1 MGSTQNL
8 GQRYSAGEP
17 GGAELSST
25 DHIALA
31 QARSAHNYSPLPV
44 VVAEGDGA
52 WVTDVEGRRYL
63 DCLAGYSAMNF
74 GHRNP
79 DLLAAAHQQ
88 LDRVTL
94 TSRAFHNDQFGP
106 WVSALADMVGKE
118 KVLPMNTGAEA
129 VETGI
134 KVARKWAYEVKG
146 VPENE
151 ATIVVAGANF
161 HGRTTTIISFSS
173 DPEARTG
180 FGPYTP
186 GFRAVP
192 YGDAA
197 AIEEAIDHTTAAV
210 LIEPVQGEAGVV
222 VPPQDFLPR
231 VREVCD
237 RERVLFI
244 ADEVQSGLGRTGTVR
259 ACEHSGVVPDA
270 YLFGKALGG
279 GILPVSAMVADED
292 VLGVIRPGQHGST
305 FGGNPLAGAVGRTVV
320 RMLAEGPY
328 LENARR
334 LGEVLRRRL
343 KEFVGDGVVSA
354 RSIGLWAGIDV
365 DPSLATG
372 RELCVRLAEHGVLV
386 KDTHGS
392 TVRMSPPLVIS
403 EEDLNWGLD
412 RFAEV
417 IEELREGR

>member
-1 MGSTQNL
+1 MDTTQNL
-8 GQRYSAGEP
+8 GSQDSAGNP
-17 GGAELSST
+17 GGQQLTSA

-31 QARSAHNYSPLPV
+31 RARSAHNYAPVPV
-44 VVAEGDGA
+44 VIAEGRGA
-52 WVTDVEGRRYL
+52 WVTDVEGKRYL

-74 GHRNP
+74 GHHNP
-79 DLLAAAHQQ
+79 DLLAAAHRQ

-106 WVSALADMVGKE
+106 WVSALADMVGKQ

-134 KVARKWAYEVKG
+134 KVARKWGYEVKG
-146 VPENE
+146 IPENQ

-161 HGRTTTIISFSS
+161 HGRTTTVISFSS

-186 GFRAVP
+186 GFRSVP
-192 YGDAA
+192 YGDAG

-210 LIEPVQGEAGVV
+210 LIEPVQGEAGVI
-222 VPPQDFLPR
+222 VPPADYLPR
-231 VREVCD
+231 VREICD
-237 RERVLFI
+237 ANRVLFI
-244 ADEVQSGLGRTGTVR
+244 ADEVQSGLGRTGTIR

-292 VLGVIRPGQHGST
+292 VLGVIQPGQHGST
-305 FGGNPLAGAVGRTVV
+305 FGGNPMAGAVGRTVV
-320 RMLAEGPY
+320 RMLTEGPY
-328 LENARR
+328 LDDTRR
-334 LGEVLRRRL
+334 LGEVLKRRL
-343 KEFVGDGVVSA
+343 KEFVGNGVVSA
-354 RSIGLWAGIDV
+354 RSIGLWAGVDV
-365 DPSLATG
+365 DPALATG
-372 RELCVRLAEHGVLV
+372 KELCRRLAEHGVLV

-412 RFAEV
+412 RFGEV
-417 IEELREGR
+417 LEELRAER

>member
-1 MGSTQNL
+1 MDTTQNL
-8 GQRYSAGEP
+8 GQQDPAGDP
-17 GGAELSST
+17 GGRGLSSA

-31 QARSAHNYSPLPV
+31 QARSAHNYAPLPV
-44 VVAEGDGA
+44 VIAEGRGA
-52 WVTDVEGRRYL
+52 WVTDVEGKKYL

-74 GHRNP
+74 GHHNP

-94 TSRAFHNDQFGP
+94 TSRAFHNDRFGP
-106 WVSALADMVGKE
+106 WVSSLADMVGKE

-134 KVARKWAYEVKG
+134 KVARKWGYEVKG
-146 VPENE
+146 IPENQ

-161 HGRTTTIISFSS
+161 HGRTTTVISFSS

-186 GFRAVP
+186 GFRSVP
-192 YGDAA
+192 YGDAR
-197 AIEEAIDHTTAAV
+197 AIEEAVDHTTAAV
-210 LIEPVQGEAGVV
+210 LIEPVQGEAGVI
-222 VPPQDFLPR
+222 VPPPDYLPR
-231 VREVCD
+231 VREICD
-237 RERVLFI
+237 ANRVLFI
-244 ADEVQSGLGRTGTVR
+244 ADEVQSGLGRTGTIR

-279 GILPVSAMVADED
+279 GILPVSAMVADEN
-292 VLGVIRPGQHGST
+292 VLGVIQPGQHGST
-305 FGGNPLAGAVGRTVV
+305 FGGNPLAGAVGSTVV
-320 RMLAEGPY
+320 RMLTEGPY
-328 LENARR
+328 LENTRR

-343 KEFVGDGVVSA
+343 KEFVGNGVVST

-365 DPSLATG
+365 DPGLASG
-372 RELCVRLAEHGVLV
+372 KELCRRLAEHGVLV

-412 RFAEV
+412 RFGEV
-417 IEELREGR
+417 LEELRAQQ

>member
-1 MGSTQNL
+1 MGNTQNL
-8 GQRYSAGEP
+8 GQRDP
-17 GGAELSST
+17 GGNPDGEALSSAE
-25 DHIALA
+25 HIALA

-44 VVAEGDGA
+44 VIAEGRGA

-74 GHRNP
+74 GHHNP
-79 DLLAAAHQQ
+79 ELLEAAHRQI
-88 LDRVTL
+88 DRVTL
-94 TSRAFHNDQFGP
+94 TSRAFYNDRFGP

-134 KVARKWAYEVKG
+134 KVARKWGYEVKAI
-146 VPENE
+146 PENE

-161 HGRTTTIISFSS
+161 HGRTTTIVSFSS

-186 GFRAVP
+186 GFRSVP

-197 AIEEAIDHTTAAV
+197 AIEEAVDATTAAV
-210 LIEPVQGEAGVV
+210 LIEPVQGEAGVI
-222 VPPQDFLPR
+222 VPPQDYLPR
-231 VREVCD
+231 VREICD
-237 RERVLFI
+237 RHGVLFI

-279 GILPVSAMVADED
+279 GILPVSAMVADES
-292 VLGVIRPGQHGST
+292 VLGVIQPGQHGST
-305 FGGNPLAGAVGRTVV
+305 FGGNPLAGAVGHTVV
-320 RMLAEGPY
+320 RMLTEGPY
-328 LENARR
+328 LDNARR
-334 LGEVLRRRL
+334 LGEVLKRRL

-365 DPSLATG
+365 DPSLASG
-372 RELCVRLAEHGVLV
+372 KELCRRLAEHGVLV

-417 IEELREGR
+417 LRELRAGR

>member
-1 MGSTQNL
+1 MGNTQNL
-8 GQRYSAGEP
+8 RQRDPAGDP
-17 GGAELSST
+17 GTGELSST

-44 VVAEGDGA
+44 VIAEGRGA

-74 GHRNP
+74 GHHNP
-79 DLLAAAHQQ
+79 ELLAAAHRQI
-88 LDRVTL
+88 DRVTL
-94 TSRAFHNDQFGP
+94 TSRAFYNDQFGP

-146 VPENE
+146 VPEDR
-151 ATIVVAGANF
+151 ATIVVAGSNF

-186 GFRAVP
+186 GFRSVP

-197 AIEEAIDHTTAAV
+197 AIEAAIDETTAAV
-210 LIEPVQGEAGVV
+210 LIEPVQGEAGVI
-222 VPPQDFLPR
+222 VPPQDYLPR
-231 VREVCD
+231 VREICD

-244 ADEVQSGLGRTGTVR
+244 ADEVQSGLGRTGTIR
-259 ACEHSGVVPDA
+259 ACEHSGVTPDA

-320 RMLAEGPY
+320 RMLTEGPY

-334 LGEVLRRRL
+334 LGEVLKRRL

-354 RSIGLWAGIDV
+354 RSIGLWAGVDV
-365 DPSLATG
+365 DPSLASG
-372 RELCVRLAEHGVLV
+372 AELCRRLAEHGVLV

-417 IEELREGR
+417 LEELKAGR

>member
-1 MGSTQNL
+1 MGNTQNL
-8 GQRYSAGEP
+8 GQRDSAGGS
-17 GGAELSST
+17 GGEALSGA

-31 QARSAHNYSPLPV
+31 RARSAHNYSPLPV
-44 VVAEGDGA
+44 VIAEGRGA

-74 GHRNP
+74 GHHNP
-79 DLLAAAHQQ
+79 DLLAAAHRQI
-88 LDRVTL
+88 DRVTL
-94 TSRAFHNDQFGP
+94 TSRAFYNDQFGP

-161 HGRTTTIISFSS
+161 HGRTTTIVSFSS

-186 GFRAVP
+186 GFRSVP
-192 YGDAA
+192 YGDAEAIEA
-197 AIEEAIDHTTAAV
+197 AIDSTTAAV
-210 LIEPVQGEAGVV
+210 LIEPVQGEAGVI
-222 VPPQDFLPR
+222 VPPPDFLPR
-231 VREVCD
+231 VREICD

-244 ADEVQSGLGRTGTVR
+244 ADEVQSGLGRTGTIR

-292 VLGVIRPGQHGST
+292 VLGVIQPGQHGST
-305 FGGNPLAGAVGRTVV
+305 FGGNPLAGAVGSTVV
-320 RMLAEGPY
+320 RMLTEGPY

-334 LGEVLRRRL
+334 LGEVLKRRL

-365 DPSLATG
+365 DPSLASG
-372 RELCVRLAEHGVLV
+372 RELCERLADHGVLV

-417 IEELREGR
+417 IRELQAGR

>member
-1 MGSTQNL
+1 MSTTQNL
-8 GQRYSAGEP
+8 GQHDPAGDP
-17 GGAELSST
+17 GTPSLSSA

-31 QARSAHNYSPLPV
+31 EERSAHNYAPLPV
-44 VVAEGDGA
+44 VVAEGRGA

-74 GHRNP
+74 GHHNP
-79 DLLAAAHQQ
+79 DLLAAAHRQ

-94 TSRAFHNDQFGP
+94 TSRAFHNDRFAP
-106 WVSALADMVGKE
+106 WVSALADMTGKQ

-146 VPENE
+146 VPADQ
-151 ATIVVAGANF
+151 ATVVVAGDNF
-161 HGRTTTIISFSS
+161 HGRTTTVVSFSS
-173 DPEARTG
+173 DAEARTG

-186 GFRAVP
+186 GFRSVP

-197 AIEEAIDHTTAAV
+197 ALEEAVDHTTAAV
-210 LIEPVQGEAGVV
+210 LIEPVQGEAGVI
-222 VPPQDFLPR
+222 VPPPDYLPR
-231 VREVCD
+231 VREICD
-237 RERVLFI
+237 ANRVLFI
-244 ADEVQSGLGRTGTVR
+244 ADEVQSGLGRTGTIR
-259 ACEHSGVVPDA
+259 ACEHFDVAPDA

-305 FGGNPLAGAVGRTVV
+305 FGGNPLAGAVGHTVV
-320 RMLAEGPY
+320 RMLTEGPY
-328 LENARR
+328 LGNAQR

-343 KEFVGDGVVSA
+343 KEFVGNGVVSA
-354 RSIGLWAGIDV
+354 RSIGLWAGVDV
-365 DPSLATG
+365 DPALGSG
-372 RELCVRLAEHGVLV
+372 KELCRRLAEHGVLV

-392 TVRMSPPLVIS
+392 TIRMSPPLVIS

-412 RFAEV
+412 RFGEV
-417 IEELREGR
+417 LEDLRR

>member
-8 GQRYSAGEP
+8 GRHDSAGDP

-31 QARSAHNYSPLPV
+31 GARSAHNYSPLPV
-44 VVAEGDGA
+44 VIAEGHGA

-79 DLLAAAHQQ
+79 DLLAAAHRQ

-94 TSRAFHNDQFGP
+94 TSRAFYNDQFGP
-106 WVSALADMVGKE
+106 WVGALADMVGKE

-186 GFRAVP
+186 GFRTVP

-210 LIEPVQGEAGVV
+210 LIEPVQGEAGVI

-320 RMLAEGPY
+320 RMLSEGPY

-334 LGEVLRRRL
+334 LGEVLGRRL

-365 DPSLATG
+365 DPSLASG
-372 RELCVRLAEHGVLV
+372 KELCRRLAEHGVLV

-417 IEELREGR
+417 IAKLREGR